1 MSLWASARAERVAP
15 PLVALC
21 ESLPAQRYQEVCNSV
36 RDAGLPFAR
45 PLANGVII
53 EQPYMIVVARKR

>member
-15 PLVALC
+15 
-21 ESLPAQRYQEVCNSV
+21 
-36 RDAGLPFAR
+36 